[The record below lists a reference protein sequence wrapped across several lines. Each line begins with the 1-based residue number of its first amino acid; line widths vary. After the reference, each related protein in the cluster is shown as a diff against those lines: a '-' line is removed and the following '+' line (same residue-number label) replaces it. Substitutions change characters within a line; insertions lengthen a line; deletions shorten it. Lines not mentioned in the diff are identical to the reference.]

1 MHILLAINW
10 IWGTKQ
16 RGRICSLALTFPM
29 LIDLLHYFSPVLF
42 VKLLSSSKACET
54 SSQTLLWSATLT
66 IYIRNDTNQCYHSVQ
81 QSGSF
86 SCRRWPVEHGLAK
99 PWAGREILGM
109 GSARETHELWAE
121 QAFVPET
128 GEEPGEQRSRAKTLL
143 LQERSLIGFRSFV
156 GSGGLELIIKE
167 VLSISVF
174 LCVLD
179 LSKGNRVSLCE
190 GLSFFFCF
198 KRLLSPRR
206 LQVIRDMGAYS
217 VLQWIW
223 KQSISNILM

>member
-1 MHILLAINW
+1 MW
-10 IWGTKQ
+10 
-16 RGRICSLALTFPM
+16 
-29 LIDLLHYFSPVLF
+29 
-42 VKLLSSSKACET
+42 ET
-54 SSQTLLWSATLT
+54 SSQTLLWSTTFT
-66 IYIRNDTNQCYHSVQ
+66 IYTGKDTNQCCHSIQ
-81 QSGSF
+81 QNGSF
-86 SCRRWPVEHGLAK
+86 SCQRWPLECGLAK
-99 PWAGREILGM
+99 PWAGREILGCEEWE
-109 GSARETHELWAE
+109 GSPWALNRAAFCARNWRR
-121 QAFVPET
+121 T
-128 GEEPGEQRSRAKTLL
+128 GEQTSRAKTLL
-143 LQERSLIGFRSFV
+143 LQERSLMGFRSFV

>member
-1 MHILLAINW
+1 MDPSLSRDDPWLGQALGWGADPEVWGVKGKPMSTEQSRLL
-10 IWGTKQ
+10 
-16 RGRICSLALTFPM
+16 C
-29 LIDLLHYFSPVLF
+29 H
-42 VKLLSSSKACET
+42 KLQKNLG
-54 SSQTLLWSATLT
+54 
-66 IYIRNDTNQCYHSVQ
+66 N
-81 QSGSF
+81 
-86 SCRRWPVEHGLAK
+86 
-99 PWAGREILGM
+99 REVG
-109 GSARETHELWAE
+109 
-121 QAFVPET
+121 Q
-128 GEEPGEQRSRAKTLL
+128 KTLL
-143 LQERSLIGFRSFV
+143 LQERSLMGFRSFV

-217 VLQWIW
+217 VLQ
-223 KQSISNILM
+223 

>member
-16 RGRICSLALTFPM
+16 RGIICSLALTFQCWSTYCTTF
-29 LIDLLHYFSPVLF
+29 LLFF
-42 VKLLSSSKACET
+42 LSNYWPPLKHVRPHLKHCSGQPHSQFTPEKTQISVSSKVDP
-54 SSQTLLWSATLT
+54 LLPEVTHREWLGQALGWEG
-66 IYIRNDTNQCYHSVQ
+66 DL
-81 QSGSF
+81 G
-86 SCRRWPVEHGLAK
+86 HG
-99 PWAGREILGM
+99 R
-109 GSARETHELWAE
+109 AREAHELWAE

-206 LQVIRDMGAYS
+206 LQVIRDIGAYS